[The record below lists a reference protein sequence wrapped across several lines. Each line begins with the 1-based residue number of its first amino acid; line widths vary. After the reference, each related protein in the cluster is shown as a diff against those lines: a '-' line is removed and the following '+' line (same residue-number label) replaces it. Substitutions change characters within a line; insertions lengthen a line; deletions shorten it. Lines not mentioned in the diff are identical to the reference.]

1 MVWFADLFLLSAVMA
16 ARCLSV
22 RVFYPP
28 LQHTFNVYLSFSRR
42 HAKQQI
48 NVKPI
53 D

>member
-1 MVWFADLFLLSAVMA
+1 MVWFAGRFLLSAVMGG
-16 ARCLSV
+16 RCLSV
-22 RVFYPP
+22 RAFYTP

-53 D
+53 N